1 MRWQSGR
8 RSDNVDDRRGISL
21 GRGALGGGAII
32 VALIA
37 ALLGAPQSVVRSL
50 LEGGGNEVTEN
61 GVGARARARRRTRRR
76 TS

>member
-8 RSDNVDDRRGISL
+8 RSDNVEDRRGISL
-21 GRGALGGGAII
+21 GRGAIGGGAVV

-50 LEGGGNEVTEN
+50 LEGGGRRSRRPNQGDAPAPPRDE
-61 GVGARARARRRTRRR
+61 ARD
-76 TS
+76 S